1 MNETQYRYMVF
12 GTDMYRSCSKNKFND
27 IPIINQYFEMS
38 YENLTKSHCEFP
50 CFWAI
55 IRRKIFVL

>member
-1 MNETQYRYMVF
+1 MVF